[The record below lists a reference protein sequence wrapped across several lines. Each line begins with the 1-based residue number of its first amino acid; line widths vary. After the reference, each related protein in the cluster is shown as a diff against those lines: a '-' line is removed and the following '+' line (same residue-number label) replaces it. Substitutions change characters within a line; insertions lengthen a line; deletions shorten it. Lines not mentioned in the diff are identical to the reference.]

1 MVPAEFMVTIKK
13 WVQLGLLVCL
23 AAYWQSCVPPGPAAL
38 LRGERQLKAGDYPG
52 AIESLTEAVK
62 LLPNLPQAW
71 NHLGLAYHHS
81 QKLAEASQSYRKALD
96 LDYRLA
102 SARFNLGSLL
112 LEFNQVR
119 AAANEFATYT
129 ELKPEL
135 PGGWVRR
142 GIAEWRANQWETARA
157 SLQQALRLNAN
168 QPDVWNA
175 LGMIELYRKNAVG
188 AQHAFKQSLTQKR
201 DHAPSLYNLALVSH
215 YYLPRQ
221 PVDHREFALRTY
233 RAYLSLPDRPLFTDT
248 IQLVADRLDRELHP
262 RAPEPKPEPKPE
274 PAPAVPEPA
283 PKPEP
288 PPVDTTQPKPEPKPE
303 EPAPTRPQ
311 PDPATNAPVKIVKT
325 EPAKPLEAVKPAGE
339 LKPEPARNLVAPV
352 VETVVPKVDPV
363 APVIVDI
370 EPRPVVFVPDPPR
383 APINPRIAMRSTGIT
398 TGETPAPSFPRATSP
413 PAPAISTQPIASN
426 FRGLRYSYLNPRPP
440 SSGFRHKAISHFD
453 DGRRWQRLTRH
464 DDAITAYRQAI
475 KWDGAFFE
483 AYHNLGLAATKANDF
498 LRAAVAFETAL
509 ALKPS
514 SSKTRFHFADL
525 LNNRGYHLDA
535 AIELQKVVAEDPDD
549 ANAHLLLAN
558 ISDQKLGQP
567 ASAAPHYREVL
578 RIAPSHAQ
586 GTKIRYWLRS
596 H

>member
-1 MVPAEFMVTIKK
+1 MVPAAFMVTIKK
-13 WVQLGLLVCL
+13 WVQLLLLVCL
-23 AAYWQSCVPPGPAAL
+23 AAYSQSCVPPGPAAL
-38 LRGERQLKAGDYPG
+38 LRGERQIKAGDFPG

-112 LEFNQVR
+112 LEFNQAS

-142 GIAEWRANQWETARA
+142 GIAESRARQWETAHT

-175 LGMIELYRKNAVG
+175 LGMIELYRKNAMG
-188 AQHAFKQSLTQKR
+188 AQHAFRQSLTQKR
-201 DHAPSLYNLALVSH
+201 DHAPSMYNLALVSH
-215 YYLPRQ
+215 YYLPRE
-221 PVDHREFALRTY
+221 PVDHRELALQTY
-233 RAYLSLPDRPLFTDT
+233 RAYLSLPERPLFTDT
-248 IQLVADRLDRELHP
+248 IKRVADRLDRELHP
-262 RAPEPKPEPKPE
+262 PAPEPEPAPTRTTQAPEPKPVPPPEPKPEPPPAVAKATEPALTANAPVQLVKPE
-274 PAPAVPEPA
+274 PAQE
-283 PKPEP
+283 
-288 PPVDTTQPKPEPKPE
+288 
-303 EPAPTRPQ
+303 
-311 PDPATNAPVKIVKT
+311 
-325 EPAKPLEAVKPAGE
+325 LEAVKPATE
-339 LKPEPARNLVAPV
+339 LKPTPAKTLVLPV
-352 VETVVPKVDPV
+352 VEKAVPKVERAETV
-363 APVIVDI
+363 VEVI
-370 EPRPVVFVPDPPR
+370 EPQPVVFLPDPPR
-383 APINPRIAMRSTGIT
+383 GPTAERIAMILSRSASV
-398 TGETPAPSFPRATSP
+398 PAPVRPRVTP
-413 PAPAISTQPIASN
+413 RPAPTISTQPVASK
-426 FRGLRYSYLNPRPP
+426 FLGLRYSYLNPRPP
-440 SSGFRHKAISHFD
+440 SAGFRHKAISHFD
-453 DGRRWQRLTRH
+453 DGRRWQRLARH

-509 ALKPS
+509 ALNPS

-525 LNNRGYHLDA
+525 LNNRGYHLDS
-535 AIELQKVVAEDPDD
+535 AIELQKVVAESPDD

-558 ISDQKLGQP
+558 IHDQKLGQT
-567 ASAAPHYREVL
+567 ASAAPHYKEVL
-578 RIAPSHAQ
+578 RIKPSHAQ